1 MPITVN
7 KGYDD
12 AQVKNESPRS
22 NFIYKD
28 LNLFFTK
35 NPLTKDVSKATDV
48 QAIKRSVRNL
58 VLTDRGERLF
68 HPEIGGDVKG
78 SLFENFTPIMEVEL
92 RSAIKNVIEIYEP
105 RVVLEDVKVNDPSG
119 NDLDNNRLRIT
130 IQFYLDNVPEVLEE
144 VEADVF
150 LNRIR

>member
-12 AQVKNESPRS
+12 AQIKNESPRS

-35 NPLTKDVSKATDV
+35 NPLTKDVSKVTDV

-144 VEADVF
+144 VDVF

>member
-12 AQVKNESPRS
+12 AQIKNESPRS

-35 NPLTKDVSKATDV
+35 NPLTKDVSKVTDV

-130 IQFYLDNVPEVLEE
+130 IQFYLTNVPEVLEE
-144 VEADVF
+144 VDVF